1 MALFSVYRHTHE
13 APAYRIVKTAPAP
26 ARPAVLT
33 VQSGRQRHRVS
44 ASLADTLDFFR
55 TRLSLVG
62 TDTG

>member
-26 ARPAVLT
+26 ARPAVFT
-33 VQSGRQRHRVS
+33 VQSGRRRHRVS
-44 ASLADTLDFFR
+44 ASLADALDFFR
-55 TRLSLVG
+55 VHLNLVG